1 MAQTTPGVY
10 VTESPFK
17 TNSAARNNRATAAAF
32 LGTARRGGTNPV
44 LVRSWAQYRT
54 EFGDLENDFDL
65 GYSVYQY
72 FANGGQD
79 AYVVRVF
86 GSGSTA
92 ASSTISYTSTPTA
105 GASATGVLAVLS
117 AKNSGTWANS
127 AVGGLTTTVTPGAIS
142 QTVTTAGTFNLAIN
156 LGPSGSAA
164 EVEFWPDL
172 SPDPNSSRYYV
183 TMLNTYSSYVSVNSS
198 PAPVTVAPFV
208 GTLTFSTTGNFVSGT
223 SAAVQTSDWGAALDR
238 LDVVQESMLIN
249 CVGQHD
255 SAIVNLALT
264 KAQGLGT
271 SFVIIDPDPTAIT
284 VSTISNKVA
293 PYSPKGWGAVYYP
306 MLTMSD
312 PSKSGPG
319 AIRSTFPGGAVA
331 GAYVRTEV
339 ARTVAKAPA
348 GYGTDVR
355 NALAVTTPLTDS
367 QIGQLYT
374 AGVNYFKAVPGAGVV
389 ILGARTLEVARPDK
403 YVPIRRSLNYV
414 KQRSNEL
421 TQFAVFE
428 PNDER
433 LWNAIKVRLG
443 NMLTEFWTAGGL
455 KGKSVNEAF
464 FILCDETNNT
474 ATTIGDGEVRVEVGV
489 ALQYPAE
496 FIIINISQFAGGT
509 TL

>member
-1 MAQTTPGVY
+1 MPQTTPGVY

-17 TNSAARNNRATAAAF
+17 TGSAARNNRATAAAF
-32 LGTARRGGTNPV
+32 LGTARRGGTTPV

-54 EFGDLENDFDL
+54 EFGDLENAFDL

-86 GSGSTA
+86 GAGSTA
-92 ASSTISYTSTPTA
+92 ASCNVTYVSTPSV
-105 GASATGVLAVLS
+105 GGSASGVLAVLS
-117 AKNSGTWANS
+117 AKNSGTWANF
-127 AVGGLTTTVTPGAIS
+127 ATNGLNIVTAPGALAQS
-142 QTVTTAGTFNLAIN
+142 ATNTGTFNLTVN
-156 LGPSGSAA
+156 LGGA
-164 EVEFWPDL
+164 EVEYWPDL

-183 TMLNTYSSYVSVNSS
+183 TMLNTYSSYVVVNAS
-198 PAPVTVAPFV
+198 PTPVNVAPGS
-208 GTLTFSTTGNFVSGT
+208 GTLTFGTGNSGQFVGGT
-223 SAAVQTSDWGAALDR
+223 TATVATSDWGTALDR
-238 LDVVQESMLIN
+238 LDAIPESLLIN
-249 CVGQHD
+249 CVGQSD
-255 SAIVNLALT
+255 SAIVGLALT
-264 KAQGLGT
+264 KAQTLGT
-271 SFVIIDPDPTAIT
+271 DFVIIDPDATAT
-284 VSTISNKVA
+284 TTSAISNKVST
-293 PYSPKGWGAVYYP
+293 YSPKGWGAAYYP
-306 MLTMSD
+306 MLTMAD

-319 AIRSTFPGGAVA
+319 AIRNTFPGGAVA

-355 NALAVTTPLTDS
+355 NALAVVTPLTDS
-367 QIGQLYT
+367 QIGALYT
-374 AGVNYFKAVPGAGVV
+374 AGVNSFKAVPGAGVV
-389 ILGARTLEVARPDK
+389 ILGARTLEATRPDRF
-403 YVPIRRSLNYV
+403 VPIRRSLNYV

-443 NMLTEFWTAGGL
+443 NMLTEFWSNGGL

-464 FILCDETNNT
+464 FILCDESNNT
-474 ATTIGDGEVRVEVGV
+474 ATTIGNGEVRVEVGV